1 MLKNILFFWNAVR
14 TGLSFI
20 RIGRLLTIWKKFGRA
35 KGKNTAKHS
44 LKKEYKRLKKAKR
57 IAVFRGSAQTAKRG
71 TKFMGCVISTLR
83 KRYY

>member
-1 MLKNILFFWNAVR
+1 MLKNILFFWDAVR

-20 RIGRLLTIWKKFGRA
+20 KIGRILRIWKKFGRA
-35 KGKNTAKHS
+35 KGKNTAMHS
-44 LKKEYKRLKKAKR
+44 IKKEYKRLKKARR
-57 IAVFRGSAQTAKRG
+57 IAVFQGSAQTAKRG